1 MTREELIQ
9 ELERIDSDFSM
20 SHRQLAEYILSRE
33 QELRDKLLS
42 DKFTYCAYCG
52 QEFNIGGE
60 EAKAEVGKHIHN
72 CEKHPISEYKAKIA
86 ELQELQKLL
95 LEKIGNPLMEFKA
108 NTIADYEKTY
118 GCDPLE
124 WGICDGE
131 KAIDE
136 ALAIIEKE
144 GEL

>member
-1 MTREELIQ
+1 MEAKMTREHIVQ
-9 ELERIDSDFSM
+9 ELEDLFPDKENRLWYL
-20 SHRQLAEYILSRE
+20 QLYTIADYILSRE
-33 QELRDKLLS
+33 R
-42 DKFTYCAYCG
+42 
-52 QEFNIGGE
+52 
-60 EAKAEVGKHIHN
+60 
-72 CEKHPISEYKAKIA
+72 
-86 ELQELQKLL
+86 LL
-95 LEKIGNPLMEFKA
+95 LEKIGKVLREFKA

-144 GEL
+144 SEQ

>member
-9 ELERIDSDFSM
+9 ELQVLCPYTLKGITGDVACEKV
-20 SHRQLAEYILSRE
+20 AEYILSRE
-33 QELRDKLLS
+33 R
-42 DKFTYCAYCG
+42 
-52 QEFNIGGE
+52 
-60 EAKAEVGKHIHN
+60 
-72 CEKHPISEYKAKIA
+72 
-86 ELQELQKLL
+86 LL
-95 LEKIGNPLMEFKA
+95 LEKIGKVLREFKA

-144 GEL
+144 GGE

>member
-1 MTREELIQ
+1 MTRSELIQ
-9 ELERIDSDFSM
+9 ELHSVVYNERRNYRKFGDNTRKNITLDTYLSERIADF
-20 SHRQLAEYILSRE
+20 ILSRE
-33 QELRDKLLS
+33 R
-42 DKFTYCAYCG
+42 
-52 QEFNIGGE
+52 
-60 EAKAEVGKHIHN
+60 
-72 CEKHPISEYKAKIA
+72 
-86 ELQELQKLL
+86 LL

-108 NTIADYEKTY
+108 NTIAYYDKTY

-144 GEL
+144 SEQ